1 MRIAFIGV
9 GQVGAPL
16 ADHLQ
21 RLGHTV
27 VVAAKDPASASV
39 QKALARNPQLLVA
52 ARRLAVAVPEL
63 VFLAT
68 PNEANVAVVN
78 AVAATKGITSYW
90 SAMNGFV
97 KSITI
102 KPKVHPSATGAAAS
116 ALCL

>member
-52 ARRLAVAVPEL
+52 ARRVAV
-63 VFLAT
+63 
-68 PNEANVAVVN
+68 
-78 AVAATKGITSYW
+78 W
-90 SAMNGFV
+90 
-97 KSITI
+97 
-102 KPKVHPSATGAAAS
+102 
-116 ALCL
+116 LCRSWCFWPRPMRPMWRW